1 VLPDADPTLGDA
13 VLDNAAWSSLTGAHR
28 RFAETVGSAA
38 RYDPDVAGFVALADV
53 KDPRAWT
60 DLAALLGP
68 GDVDL
73 PQGWAERDTI
83 PGVQL
88 VDVGLAKRT
97 DPDAVRLTEADVPE
111 MLDLVARTRPGPFR
125 NRTIELGSYLGIRH
139 EGRLV
144 AMAGERLR
152 PTGWTEISAV
162 CTDPTVRGQG
172 LATRLVRSVA
182 AGISA
187 RGDRVFL
194 HTSAENATAIR
205 LYLGL
210 GFRLRRTTTFRLLST
225 PVEPEA
231 S

>member
-1 VLPDADPTLGDA
+1 
-13 VLDNAAWSSLTGAHR
+13 
-28 RFAETVGSAA
+28 
-38 RYDPDVAGFVALADV
+38 
-53 KDPRAWT
+53 
-60 DLAALLGP
+60 
-68 GDVDL
+68 
-73 PQGWAERDTI
+73 
-83 PGVQL
+83 
-88 VDVGLAKRT
+88 
-97 DPDAVRLTEADVPE
+97 
-111 MLDLVARTRPGPFR
+111 
-125 NRTIELGSYLGIRH
+125 
-139 EGRLV
+139 
-144 AMAGERLR
+144 MAGERLR